1 MFVFVVLWGV
11 ASVVAVVRC
20 QIKDVAW
27 SDAARIVK
35 VVVFWRSIHKRH
47 IVNPR
52 IHEVV
57 RHLVSQLVLIQDI
70 RSRG

>member
-27 SDAARIVK
+27 CDAACIVK
-35 VVVFWRSIHKRH
+35 VIMLWRSVNKRH
-47 IVNPR
+47 VVNAW
-52 IHEVV
+52 INEVV
-57 RHLVSQLVLIQDI
+57 RHLVSQLVLVQDI
-70 RSRG
+70 RSRC